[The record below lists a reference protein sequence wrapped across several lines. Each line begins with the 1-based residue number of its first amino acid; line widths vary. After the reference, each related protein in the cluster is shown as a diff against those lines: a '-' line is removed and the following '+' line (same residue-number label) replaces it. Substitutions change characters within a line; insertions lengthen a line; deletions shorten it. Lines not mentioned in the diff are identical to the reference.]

1 MLFESTMLVYP
12 SQCIYSS
19 SLSLFVST
27 ATTALVQII
36 GNILSSESNENFV
49 TEDNLYLEVE
59 ENTEWQT

>member
-1 MLFESTMLVYP
+1 MLG
-12 SQCIYSS
+12 IN
-19 SLSLFVST
+19 SLSLFIST
-27 ATTALVQII
+27 ATTALVQKII

>member
-1 MLFESTMLVYP
+1 MLS
-12 SQCIYSS
+12 IS
-19 SLSLFVST
+19 SLSLFVSA

-36 GNILSSESNENFV
+36 GNILSSESNEYFV